1 MCVCV
6 RMNICSRYFFHKNK
20 TLNYSGIQVFLSILS
35 CLSIWQR
42 KISHRFWLRLDI
54 GEFQHG
60 KVQRLG
66 CLVGSWAA
74 GMQMY
79 MPVCLPEKTSWIQG
93 GRIQD
98 SRSQKEFLNPRGWG
112 STFKSQGSEKT
123 SWTQG
128 ARIQDS
134 RFQKEF
140 LNPRGWGST
149 FKSQGSEKTSWTQG
163 ARDSRFKIP
172 KRILESKGVG
182 SKIQESRLRKNFLNP
197 RS

>member
-1 MCVCV
+1 MKHKVHEGQFEGFQEADKEVYTSMIYIYMCVCV

-79 MPVCLPEKTSWIQG
+79 MPVCLPEKTS
-93 GRIQD
+93 
-98 SRSQKEFLNPRGWG
+98 
-112 STFKSQGSEKT
+112 
-123 SWTQG
+123 
-128 ARIQDS
+128 
-134 RFQKEF
+134 
-140 LNPRGWGST
+140 
-149 FKSQGSEKTSWTQG
+149 
-163 ARDSRFKIP
+163 
-172 KRILESKGVG
+172 
-182 SKIQESRLRKNFLNP
+182 
-197 RS
+197 